1 MPYTTRE
8 NVVESTVRANV
19 KPLDRELRPP
29 AAAPTASSRRLK
41 ERRELRAREQ
51 FVAAWLRSLSKR

>member
-1 MPYTTRE
+1 
-8 NVVESTVRANV
+8 VVESATRAKVN
-19 KPLDRELRPP
+19 PLDREPRPP
-29 AAAPTASSRRLK
+29 AAAPKASSSRLK